1 MWQNVEVGGGGVLNV
16 KLRPDATALWAKNK
30 KKQKTKY
37 IYIYMDLFTYLFRE
51 SRSMIWMLKGNL
63 NSIKNCEINRAG
75 FFTTKTRTPGLCLNC
90 F

>member
-37 IYIYMDLFTYLFRE
+37 IYIY
-51 SRSMIWMLKGNL
+51 
-63 NSIKNCEINRAG
+63 G
-75 FFTTKTRTPGLCLNC
+75 FIYVFISGK
-90 F
+90 